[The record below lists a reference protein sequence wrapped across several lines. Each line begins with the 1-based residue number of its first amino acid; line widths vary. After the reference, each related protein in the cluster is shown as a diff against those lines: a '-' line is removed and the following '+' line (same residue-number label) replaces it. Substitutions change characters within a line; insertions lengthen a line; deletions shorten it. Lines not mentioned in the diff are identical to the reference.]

1 MEHIVTNTN
10 TNNSKN
16 KMILG
21 ENKRSMR
28 NNTKVLEN
36 SSVFRSQMIGQI
48 NETHSKEY
56 KAHIWAI
63 GFKRMPELLRNKL
76 FISDTRKK

>member
-1 MEHIVTNTN
+1 
-10 TNNSKN
+10 
-16 KMILG
+16 MILG
-21 ENKRSMR
+21 ENKRSMW

-48 NETHSKEY
+48 NETYSKEY
-56 KAHIWAI
+56 KAHIWDI

-76 FISDTRKK
+76 FIRDTR